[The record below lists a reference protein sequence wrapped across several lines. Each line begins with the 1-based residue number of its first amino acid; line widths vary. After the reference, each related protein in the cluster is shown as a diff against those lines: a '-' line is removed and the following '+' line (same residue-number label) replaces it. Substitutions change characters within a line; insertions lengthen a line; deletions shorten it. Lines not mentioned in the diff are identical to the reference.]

1 MHTYTDDDRRFMQT
15 ALDLA
20 KAVKGHTHP
29 NPAAGAVLVKNGR
42 IIGKGA
48 TAAWGGPH
56 AEKAALADAG
66 ERSRNATLYVTLEP
80 CCHFGKTPPC
90 TDAILAAGCS
100 RVLIAVKDPNPLVTG
115 KGIAQ
120 LRRHGIDVATGLLR
134 NEASVLNEDFFWAV
148 TRRRTFITL
157 KLALTLDGRIADSRG
172 GSKWITSPALRS
184 IVHRLRSEHA
194 GIAVGK
200 GTLNADNPKLTVRTG
215 RKNDP
220 ARIIFTSGAS
230 LSRDSYFYNHA
241 GDCRSIVVVRKVTR
255 QRITVSEKTGLEY
268 WYTGSEDPVRSMIA
282 FTEMAY
288 TQHLTSIFVEGGA
301 TVASVLLEGG
311 LVNRL
316 YLFYGNRLFGNG
328 KSGILFSNGLPVE
341 NAITLKKRES
351 FIVGDE
357 FYLTGIP
364 DNIR

>member
-1 MHTYTDDDRRFMQT
+1 MHTYTDDDRRFMQI

-29 NPAAGAVLVKNGR
+29 NPAVGAVLVKSGR

-48 TAAWGGPH
+48 TASWGGPH
-56 AEKAALADAG
+56 AEKAALAQAG
-66 ERSRNATLYVTLEP
+66 RRSHNATLYVTLEP

-100 RVLIAVKDPNPLVTG
+100 RVLIAVKDPNPLVAG

-120 LRRHGIDVATGLLR
+120 LRRHRIAVATGLLR
-134 NEASVLNEDFFWAV
+134 REASVLNEDFFWAV
-148 TRRRTFITL
+148 TRHRAFITL
-157 KLALTLDGRIADSRG
+157 KLALTLDGRIADFRG
-172 GSKWITSPALRS
+172 ESKWITSPALRS

-200 GTLNADNPKLTVRTG
+200 GTFTADNPKLTVRTG
-215 RKNDP
+215 RKNNP
-220 ARIIFTSGAS
+220 ARIIFASGVDLPRS
-230 LSRDSYFYNHA
+230 SYFYSHA
-241 GDCRSIVVVRKVTR
+241 DDCRSIVVVRKTTR
-255 QRITVSEKTGLEY
+255 QHITRSEKAGIEY
-268 WYTGSEDPVRSMIA
+268 WYTGSEDPVRSMVA

-301 TVASVLLEGG
+301 TVASVLLETG

-316 YLFYGNRLFGNG
+316 YLFYGNRIFGNG
-328 KSGILFSNGLPVE
+328 KSGILFSEGLPVE

-351 FIVGDE
+351 FIVGNE
-357 FYLTGIP
+357 IYLTGIP